1 MAQQNR
7 LGGYL
12 LAIVSALAFGAM
24 PVLAVGAYEGGAGVA
39 MLLFWRF
46 MLAALVLGPAA
57 LLLARRRA
65 ERPGARAIG
74 TGLVMGG
81 VLYAGQAALYF
92 VSVQQGSAALAALLQ
107 QGRQTRTAAL
117 AEANRPVPS
126 EGAAWAPALQANVGA
141 QVSSLV
147 QMTSSQGPLLA
158 IATDKVIHVLTPEGQ
173 PVRRGRS
180 GKACRVIAGSH

>member
-92 VSVQQGSAALAALLQ
+92 VSVQQGSAALA
-107 QGRQTRTAAL
+107 
-117 AEANRPVPS
+117 PCCC
-126 EGAAWAPALQANVGA
+126 
-141 QVSSLV
+141 
-147 QMTSSQGPLLA
+147 
-158 IATDKVIHVLTPEGQ
+158 TPT
-173 PVRRGRS
+173 PRWSHSVRRCWPDGVRPGRS
-180 GKACRVIAGSH
+180 